1 MGLFTMFSPFTTSL
15 CFRFVSPSRLAVS
28 MWHTEFVSL
37 VFNNKISAG
46 MLSSLLSLTKSP
58 TTTFFQAIGWYSS
71 ASLEKITNIKRVRYY
86 MYTNTQ

>member
-1 MGLFTMFSPFTTSL
+1 MFNPFTTSL

-37 VFNNKISAG
+37 VFNNRISAG

-58 TTTFFQAIGWYSS
+58 TTTFFQATGWYPST
-71 ASLEKITNIKRVRYY
+71 SLLEIKRFREKQDITPAYY
-86 MYTNTQ
+86 R